1 MTDEV
6 TRNGRERGA
15 APILEAALALF
26 RSRRPLDVSMRE
38 IAAAAGVAPSLLAYH
53 FETRP
58 QLLARACSLA
68 GEAWREKLSGLTEL
82 AGRGESLEHRA
93 EAAAA
98 WLFALCADRPDLARL
113 WGDLLLAAD
122 RAPALAE
129 VAADWIAPWR
139 EAWASVAP
147 TPLVAEFAAFELV
160 FLPALAG
167 SPERDLIVREALRRM
182 LRRAAGEPVQPSDA
196 HWHTQF
202 CLDHMDPRPAPSER
216 DLTVKN
222 RIIDAAADIISETG
236 TAGAT
241 HRAIATRAGASL
253 SSMTYHFGSRAE
265 LIREGLLRVFER
277 SMTSRPAGRVE
288 APDRGTF
295 ARDQQARG
303 ERDAAGRPGE
313 RLAMVRAIAEVALE
327 AAVDPSFRP
336 VATELRRIRGLV
348 SRTALGL
355 ALGRP
360 AEGVDAAD
368 YAIWESG
375 AALMCDAQRAA
386 GGATRA
392 GRVAE
397 AMALIFPA
405 R

>member
-1 MTDEV
+1 MTDEAI
-6 TRNGRERGA
+6 RSGRERGA
-15 APILEAALALF
+15 APILEAALTLF

-38 IAAAAGVAPSLLAYH
+38 IAAAAGVAPSLLSYH

-58 QLLARACSLA
+58 QLLARACGLA
-68 GEAWREKLSGLTEL
+68 GEAWREKLRGLTGL
-82 AGRGESLEHRA
+82 AKCSESLEQRT

-98 WLFALCADRPDLARL
+98 WLFALAADRPDLARL

-129 VAADWIAPWR
+129 VAADWIGVWR
-139 EAWASVAP
+139 EAWTSIAP
-147 TPLVAEFAAFELV
+147 TSFAAEFAAFELI
-160 FLPALAG
+160 FLPALSG
-167 SPERDLIVREALRRM
+167 SPERELIVREALGRM
-182 LRRAAGEPVQPSDA
+182 LRRTAGEPVRPVDV
-196 HWHTQF
+196 HWHTEL

-236 TAGAT
+236 TADAT
-241 HRAIATRAGASL
+241 HRAIAARAGASL
-253 SSMTYHFGSRAE
+253 SSMTYHFGSRAD
-265 LIREGLLRVFER
+265 LVREGLLRVFER
-277 SMTSRPAGRVE
+277 SMTSRPAGQAHPPNRD
-288 APDRGTF
+288 AF

-303 ERDAAGRPGE
+303 ERDGDGQPGE

-336 VATELRRIRGLV
+336 VAIELRRIRGLV
-348 SRTALGL
+348 SRTALGA
-355 ALGRP
+355 ALGRA
-360 AEGVDAAD
+360 AEGSDAAD

-375 AALMCDAQRAA
+375 ASLLCDAERAA
-386 GGATRA
+386 GEAGRP
-392 GRVAE
+392 GRVAD
-397 AMALIFPA
+397 AMALIFPP